1 MSAAAPS
8 EALAASMH
16 FPQER
21 ARRSRIGREGN
32 RACPTLLPC
41 LKQLQAQQND
51 IENMKEN
58 ILGSLEVPPVGCSRR
73 GLKVCNSPAT
83 LGRRTATATMQPDMS
98 ERQIWSAVG
107 SMALCV
113 AMLIASEFMPVSLLT
128 PIAHDLGATE
138 GMAGQAISISGL
150 FAVVTSLFIATIAGR
165 FDRRHVL
172 IGLTVLMLSS
182 LILIAMAPNFLVL
195 MVARA
200 LLGIVI
206 GGFWSLATATVMRLV
221 PQDSVP
227 KALGVIYTG
236 NAVATAFAAPIG
248 SYLGGIMGWRGVF
261 WALAPIAVVNLIW
274 QWMSLP
280 AMPPQRV
287 NSVGKLLGLLKRRNV
302 AFAMLGV
309 MLTFAGAFATFTYL
323 RPFLETYTRVSL
335 PQLSLLLLG
344 LGLAGFAG
352 TYGAGA
358 LLGRHLYLLLSGLPM
373 ALAAVTLGLL
383 ATGHFLWGVATM
395 MIAWGTLS
403 SAIPVAWSTWLSKG
417 LTDEPE
423 SGGGLMVA
431 AIQLS
436 IMLGAAFGGLL
447 LDHISIAATLIGGTI
462 VLALASLIVGNGE
475 RIGRVHPAEKGFNAD
490 MLGTP
495 EQLYKKPQYTT

>member
-1 MSAAAPS
+1 
-8 EALAASMH
+8 
-16 FPQER
+16 
-21 ARRSRIGREGN
+21 
-32 RACPTLLPC
+32 
-41 LKQLQAQQND
+41 
-51 IENMKEN
+51 MKTSKVKGG
-58 ILGSLEVPPVGCSRR
+58 IVEVPPADPDRTTAMIQSDFSR
-73 GLKVCNSPAT
+73 
-83 LGRRTATATMQPDMS
+83 
-98 ERQIWSAVG
+98 RQIWSAVG
-107 SMALCV
+107 SMTLCV

-128 PIAHDLGATE
+128 PIAADLQATE
-138 GMAGQAISISGL
+138 GMAGQAISVSGL
-150 FAVVTSLFIATIAGR
+150 FAVVTSLFIATVAGR
-165 FDRRHVL
+165 LDRRHVL
-172 IGLTVLMLSS
+172 IGLTALMLVS
-182 LILIAMAPNFLVL
+182 LILIAEAQNFAML

-200 LLGIVI
+200 LLGMTI
-206 GGFWSLATATVMRLV
+206 GGFWSLATATIMRLV
-221 PQDSVP
+221 PEGSVP
-227 KALGVIYTG
+227 KALGVMYTG

-248 SYLGGIMGWRGVF
+248 SYLGGIIGWRGVF
-261 WALAPIAVVNLIW
+261 WALAPIVLVNLIW

-309 MLTFAGAFATFTYL
+309 MFTFAGAFATFTYL

-352 TYGAGA
+352 TSGAGA
-358 LLGRHLYLLLSGLPM
+358 LLGRHLYSLLSGLPM

-417 LTDEPE
+417 ITDEPE

-462 VLALASLIVGNGE
+462 LLALASLIVGNGD
-475 RIGRVHPAEKGFNAD
+475 RIGRVHPAEKRFNAD

>member
-1 MSAAAPS
+1 LRRWQPQCI
-8 EALAASMH
+8 

-21 ARRSRIGREGN
+21 ARLSSIGREGN
-32 RACPTLLPC
+32 RACRILLPC
-41 LKQLQAQQND
+41 LKQLQTQQND

-58 ILGSLEVPPVGCSRR
+58 ILGSSNLEVPPIGRSRT
-73 GLKVCNSPAT
+73 GLKVCNRPVT
-83 LGRRTATATMQPDMS
+83 LDRRTATTSVQPKIS
-98 ERQIWSAVG
+98 KRQIWSAVG

-128 PIAHDLGATE
+128 PIAHDLSATE

-150 FAVVTSLFIATIAGR
+150 FAVATSLFIATIAGR

-172 IGLTVLMLSS
+172 MGLTALMLSS

-309 MLTFAGAFATFTYL
+309 MFTFAGAFATFTYL

-358 LLGRHLYLLLSGLPM
+358 LLGRHLYSLLSGLPM

-383 ATGHFLWGVATM
+383 ATGHFFWGVAAM

-417 LTDEPE
+417 IRDEPE
-423 SGGGLMVA
+423 SGGGLIVGT
-431 AIQLS
+431 IQLS

-462 VLALASLIVGNGE
+462 LLTLASLIVGNGD
-475 RIGRVHPAEKGFNAD
+475 RIGRAHRAEKGFNAD

-495 EQLYKKPQYTT
+495 EQLYKKPEYTT